1 VSSGIKRCLVVG
13 VLLSAIGVASTY
25 SAVVTAARAALPPAP
40 AISEGVSTAIA
51 QMGKSLE
58 AAQFSFVARTLRV
71 YAGQHGQPLHIAH
84 SMKVTV
90 RRPDR
95 LLVDVTG
102 DDGSVRLVYD
112 GKQVS
117 ILGVESNKFA
127 TIPVPDTIKGMWE
140 TLADR
145 LDIDFP
151 LADLLSSEPDKSVLF
166 GVTSGKEVN
175 VVTIGGIPCRH
186 ILLTESPG
194 VEIELWVEKNDRAL
208 PRRVIITYRTMS
220 GQPSVFADL
229 ADWNFSIHPSDAEFV
244 FQPPKDAV
252 LVTLKSTAAGTPAQ
266 SKGAKP

>member
-1 VSSGIKRCLVVG
+1 VTSGIKRYLAVG
-13 VLLSAIGVASTY
+13 VLLSAIVLVGTI
-25 SAVVTAARAALPPAP
+25 SAVVSVVHAAAPPAP
-40 AISEGVSTAIA
+40 AISEDVSTAIA

-58 AAQFSFVARTLRV
+58 AVQFSFVARTLRV
-71 YAGQHGQPLHIAH
+71 YAGPHGQPLHIAH
-84 SMKVTV
+84 LMKVTV

-95 LLVDVTG
+95 LLVDVAG

-117 ILGVESNKFA
+117 VLGVESNKYA
-127 TIPVPDTIKGMWE
+127 TIPVPGTIKGMWD
-140 TLADR
+140 TVADR

-151 LADLLSSEPDKSVLF
+151 LADLLSSEPDKSVLL

-175 VVTIGGIPCRH
+175 VVTIDGVQCRH
-186 ILLTESPG
+186 LLLTESPG

-220 GQPSVFADL
+220 GQPSVVAEVL
-229 ADWNFSIHPSDAEFV
+229 GWNFSIHPSDADFV

-252 LVTLKSTAAGTPAQ
+252 LVALRSTATAVPAK
-266 SKGAKP
+266 SKGEKP